1 MNPIRYSLRAET
13 KWYPPRGNKSFPSPV
28 GNKVIVTEVATVVQ
42 FRLRKGEKIAMSSR
56 DKTTRRWFKGGVPI
70 IDAPR

>member
-1 MNPIRYSLRAET
+1 
-13 KWYPPRGNKSFPSPV
+13 V